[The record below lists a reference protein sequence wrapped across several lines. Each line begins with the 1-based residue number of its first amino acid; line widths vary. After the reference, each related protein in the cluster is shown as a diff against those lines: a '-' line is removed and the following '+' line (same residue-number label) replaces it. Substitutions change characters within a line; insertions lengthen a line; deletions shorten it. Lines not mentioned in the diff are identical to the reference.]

1 MRDIVKKFSNSIIIV
16 SILSIILGLIFIV
29 YPDTSM
35 KTIGTIIALYM
46 IVQGIVLCIFDFQTR
61 NIPLPI
67 DSLFSGI
74 LSIIL
79 GIIIMMYPTSIATLV
94 TIILGIYILASSIN
108 YIRLSIELKDE
119 DIPWILMLIIG
130 ILDLIAG
137 FIIIFN
143 PFEAS
148 ISLAI
153 FIGIILI
160 VNAICNIIDTL
171 TLRNNIK
178 KIKKYFED

>member
-1 MRDIVKKFSNSIIIV
+1 
-16 SILSIILGLIFIV
+16 
-29 YPDTSM
+29 
-35 KTIGTIIALYM
+35 
-46 IVQGIVLCIFDFQTR
+46 
-61 NIPLPI
+61 
-67 DSLFSGI
+67 
-74 LSIIL
+74 
-79 GIIIMMYPTSIATLV
+79 MMYPTSIATLV